1 MLAEITTNYTIWLL
15 YNHNKL
21 NFQFSYNGVTIHGVW
36 TKQNTDKTE
45 HDKEKYYFLLQHL
58 IIINF
63 FLSKYN
69 LSFMYINVYLLIYKV
84 MLIINIIIP
93 GKIEEWGFVLN

>member
-1 MLAEITTNYTIWLL
+1 MTKKNIVSF
-15 YNHNKL
+15 YN
-21 NFQFSYNGVTIHGVW
+21 I
-36 TKQNTDKTE
+36 
-45 HDKEKYYFLLQHL
+45 L
-58 IIINF
+58 IIIKF

-69 LSFMYINVYLLIYKV
+69 LSFMYIKVYLIIYKV